1 MHYTGTRSTKH
12 LSFTSHKNKMVYLL
26 VIGILIS
33 ETIALS
39 FLKEYAVNA
48 NILFYGLGLLFYIVV
63 TMLLVKSF
71 KYEGMGVVNVLWSAF
86 SIMFVVGAGIIFFK
100 EKIHLVEILGVLM
113 VLGGVS
119 LIRIFE

>member
-1 MHYTGTRSTKH
+1 MKYTGTRSTKH
-12 LSFTSHKNKMVYLL
+12 LSFTSHNNKMVYLL

-39 FLKEYAVNA
+39 FLKEYSVNA
-48 NILFYGLGLLFYIVV
+48 NLLFYLCGLFFYAVV

-71 KYEGMGVVNVLWSAF
+71 RYEGMGVVNVLWSAF
-86 SIMFVVGAGIIFFK
+86 SIMFVVASGVIFFK
-100 EKIHLVEILGVLM
+100 EKVHVLELLGIVL

>member
-1 MHYTGTRSTKH
+1 MKYTGTRSTKH
-12 LSFTSHKNKMVYLL
+12 LSFTSHNNKMVYLL

-33 ETIALS
+33 ETIALT

-48 NILFYGLGLLFYIVV
+48 NLIFYFCGLFFYAVV
-63 TMLLVKSF
+63 TMLLVQSF

-86 SIMFVVGAGIIFFK
+86 SIMFVVATGIFFFK
-100 EKIHLVEILGVLM
+100 EKVHLLELLGV
-113 VLGGVS
+113 VLVLCGVS

>member
-1 MHYTGTRSTKH
+1 
-12 LSFTSHKNKMVYLL
+12 MVYLL

-39 FLKEYAVNA
+39 FLKEYSVNA
-48 NILFYGLGLLFYIVV
+48 DLLFYFLGLLFYVFV

-71 KYEGMGVVNVLWSAF
+71 TYEGMGVVNVLWSAF
-86 SIMFVVGAGIIFFK
+86 SIMLVVGSGMIFFK
-100 EKIHLVEILGVLM
+100 EKIHLMELLGIIM

-119 LIRIFE
+119 LTRIFE